1 MSLTPNLSVAW
12 KGTFKSFALTS
23 ESNINVCPIPLK
35 NYLFHVFNSHFS
47 IENFKRPQAEV
58 DALLKLAQE
67 KFERLIEE
75 KDRLAEQGV
84 RVNVIGNLS
93 LLPTDLQLLVEKA
106 TSLTKKN
113 QR

>member
-1 MSLTPNLSVAW
+1 M
-12 KGTFKSFALTS
+12 
-23 ESNINVCPIPLK
+23 
-35 NYLFHVFNSHFS
+35 
-47 IENFKRPQAEV
+47 

-93 LLPTDLQLLVEKA
+93 LLPKELQLLVEKA
-106 TSLTKKN
+106 TSLTRKN
-113 QR
+113 QRYVQIFLVIKKIYRSEKVLEILKCHLQCFQ

>member
-1 MSLTPNLSVAW
+1 M
-12 KGTFKSFALTS
+12 
-23 ESNINVCPIPLK
+23 
-35 NYLFHVFNSHFS
+35 
-47 IENFKRPQAEV
+47 

-93 LLPTDLQLLVEKA
+93 LLPKELQLLVEKA
-106 TSLTKKN
+106 TSLTRKN
-113 QR
+113 QRYVHIFLVKKKYRSYKVLELLKYHL

>member
-1 MSLTPNLSVAW
+1 M
-12 KGTFKSFALTS
+12 
-23 ESNINVCPIPLK
+23 
-35 NYLFHVFNSHFS
+35 
-47 IENFKRPQAEV
+47 

-93 LLPTDLQLLVEKA
+93 LLPKELQLLVEKA
-106 TSLTKKN
+106 TSLTRKN
-113 QR
+113 QRYVQIFLVIKKIYRSEKVLEILKCHL

>member
-1 MSLTPNLSVAW
+1 M
-12 KGTFKSFALTS
+12 
-23 ESNINVCPIPLK
+23 K
-35 NYLFHVFNSHFS
+35 NYLFHIFYSHFS

-113 QR
+113 QRYL

>member
-1 MSLTPNLSVAW
+1 M
-12 KGTFKSFALTS
+12 
-23 ESNINVCPIPLK
+23 
-35 NYLFHVFNSHFS
+35 YLFFSHFS

-58 DALLKLAQE
+58 DALFKLAQE

-106 TSLTKKN
+106 TSMTRKN
-113 QR
+113 KR

>member
-1 MSLTPNLSVAW
+1 M
-12 KGTFKSFALTS
+12 
-23 ESNINVCPIPLK
+23 
-35 NYLFHVFNSHFS
+35 
-47 IENFKRPQAEV
+47 

-93 LLPTDLQLLVEKA
+93 LLPKELQLLVEKA
-106 TSLTKKN
+106 TSLTRKN
-113 QR
+113 QRYVQNL